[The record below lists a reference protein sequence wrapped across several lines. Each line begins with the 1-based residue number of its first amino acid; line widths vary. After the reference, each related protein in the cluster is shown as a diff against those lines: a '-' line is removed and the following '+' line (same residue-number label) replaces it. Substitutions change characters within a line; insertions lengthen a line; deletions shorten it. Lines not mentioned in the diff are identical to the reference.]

1 MSAAVPSAP
10 TDERA
15 AARPPASGPSGAGD
29 AAEPGRRLWPRLLVA
44 GLLLGILA
52 AGLWIRL
59 RNNQYGLPYVYNYDE
74 AQHFTNRAVRMF
86 GGDFDPRYYQ
96 NPTGFTYMMYA
107 GLRLWY
113 GILGFHLP
121 FSPISQQFQV
131 DPSPIWHFARTV
143 TALLAMAGVVGTF
156 FLGRRFWSARVALIA
171 AALLAFS
178 FLSVTY
184 SRIAVTDV
192 GTFLPVA
199 IAVFGILRVLDD
211 GRLRYYLIAGAAI
224 GLALGFKYTCGLLLL
239 PLLIAAGVRYWRDRE
254 TGWLHRIDLRYLAF
268 AVITMVVC
276 FGVTTPFFFVPP
288 VDALYEL
295 KQQANAAGDVA

>member
-10 TDERA
+10 TDDRA
-15 AARPPASGPSGAGD
+15 AAGPAAPGAPAPGD
-29 AAEPGRRLWPRLLVA
+29 RGDVARRLWPRLLVGA
-44 GLLLGILA
+44 LLIGIVA

-156 FLGRRFWSARVALIA
+156 FVGRRFWSARVGLIA
-171 AALLAFS
+171 AALLAFA

-199 IAVFGILRVLDD
+199 IAMWAILRLWDD
-211 GRLRYYLIAGAAI
+211 GRLVHYL
-224 GLALGFKYTCGLLLL
+224 
-239 PLLIAAGVRYWRDRE
+239 
-254 TGWLHRIDLRYLAF
+254 
-268 AVITMVVC
+268 
-276 FGVTTPFFFVPP
+276 
-288 VDALYEL
+288 
-295 KQQANAAGDVA
+295 

>member
-1 MSAAVPSAP
+1 MTAAVPAATHEQSTSRPAVPPSADEDP
-10 TDERA
+10 TR
-15 AARPPASGPSGAGD
+15 RGP
-29 AAEPGRRLWPRLLVA
+29 WPKVIV
-44 GLLLGILA
+44 GVTLLGILA
-52 AGLWIRL
+52 VGLYIRL
-59 RNNQYGLPYVYNYDE
+59 RHIQYGLPYVYNYDE

-156 FLGRRFWSARVALIA
+156 FLGRRFWSARVGLIA
-171 AALLAFS
+171 AALLAFA

-184 SRIAVTDV
+184 S
-192 GTFLPVA
+192 
-199 IAVFGILRVLDD
+199 
-211 GRLRYYLIAGAAI
+211 
-224 GLALGFKYTCGLLLL
+224 
-239 PLLIAAGVRYWRDRE
+239 
-254 TGWLHRIDLRYLAF
+254 
-268 AVITMVVC
+268 
-276 FGVTTPFFFVPP
+276 
-288 VDALYEL
+288 
-295 KQQANAAGDVA
+295 